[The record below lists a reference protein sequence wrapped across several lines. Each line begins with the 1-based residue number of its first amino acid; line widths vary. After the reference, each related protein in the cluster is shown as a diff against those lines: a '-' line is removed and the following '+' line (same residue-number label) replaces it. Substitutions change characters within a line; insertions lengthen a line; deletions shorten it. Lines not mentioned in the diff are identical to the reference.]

1 MSDKS
6 GDNRR
11 KFTSYLQ
18 LDNESDREAL
28 AVIETISQR
37 VRGDFLRNAI
47 ISAAALHQL
56 DPRLPTM
63 LATLFNGKLTS
74 DQLVTLISQ
83 TTDWKPSTA
92 DIKEV
97 IALLPMSSAVEESVK
112 SGSSVPKKEESP
124 LDKVRGKLNKLL

>member
-63 LATLFNGKLTS
+63 LATLFNGKLSS

-97 IALLPMSSAVEESVK
+97 ISLLPMVPGMEGSVK
-112 SGSSVPKKEESP
+112 ADAPMPIAKENP